1 MYCNKKE
8 TYKFW
13 NFKANLEYEIEAVAK
28 SQDEYD
34 DEYINTLLC
43 WRVDVKKVKF
53 ESHFK

>member
-34 DEYINTLLC
+34 DEYINTTLC
-43 WRVDVKKVKF
+43 WRVDVK
-53 ESHFK
+53 